1 MSATEEGAIRAL
13 IAARGDAVAT
23 GNVETIVASIAEN
36 IAVFDMFGPLR
47 SDGKASVRERTTSWL
62 DLYEAPPRWKDR
74 DLTVAASGDVGFAHS
89 LGHVT
94 GKRKDGVD
102 VDMWFRT
109 TLGLRRI
116 DGEWRIVHEHQSEP
130 FDIESGKASLDL
142 KP

>member
-1 MSATEEGAIRAL
+1 M
-13 IAARGDAVAT
+13 
-23 GNVETIVASIAEN
+23 
-36 IAVFDMFGPLR
+36 FDMFGPLR

-62 DLYEAPPRWKDR
+62 DLYAATARWEIR

-109 TLGLRRI
+109 TLKLHRI
-116 DGEWRIVHEHQSEP
+116 DGEWRIVHEHQSGP
-130 FDIESGKASLDL
+130 FGIESGKASLDL
-142 KP
+142 EP